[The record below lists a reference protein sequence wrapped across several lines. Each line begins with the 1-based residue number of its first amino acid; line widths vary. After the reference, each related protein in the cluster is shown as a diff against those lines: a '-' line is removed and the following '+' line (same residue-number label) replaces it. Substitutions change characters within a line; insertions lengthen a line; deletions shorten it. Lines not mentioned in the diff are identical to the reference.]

1 MESKPREFQYKVLN
15 CVVFKNEK
23 FFRFGITQS
32 PLCTF
37 CQKEYESMEHLLF
50 SCKVF
55 REFWKQVLPWFQDN
69 DNDVGE
75 LKEADLIFI
84 TFDYFDIENDSTL
97 ANHIHSL
104 GKNYI
109 YSRKCQNAKHSVASV
124 LFWAP

>member
-1 MESKPREFQYKVLN
+1 
-15 CVVFKNEK
+15 
-23 FFRFGITQS
+23 
-32 PLCTF
+32 
-37 CQKEYESMEHLLF
+37 MEHLLF

-97 ANHIHSL
+97 A
-104 GKNYI
+104 KNENARMLNI
-109 YSRKCQNAKHSVASV
+109 PKRVYSFELHSVVKRDKLTYHFNKLRKLISV
-124 LFWAP
+124 LAN